1 MKQVITETYVDFET
15 AKALDRLGFNKVVS
29 KNICMPWYTQHGFL
43 IKYDQD
49 LTNFQP
55 STLPLI
61 PAPSIGVVLKWLR
74 VVYRAILIPTPI
86 FGNKIGYDTWEVL
99 GWRIE
104 DHVMTEENGIMLTY
118 SDFNNEM
125 LSSKYANNP
134 NDMNGELVQ
143 EEWLEELR
151 SNPELALKIAI
162 RERVEWIEKMI
173 STGNTYWAKDLEE
186 RKKEF
191 EEKKAVH
198 EFPEYVL
205 FHSFSGNP
213 HSLFKK
219 ATALEDNLVLYKG
232 YLLKGDKD
240 TECKISI
247 MFGELRVVDSNKGVY
262 LNKQAYP
269 IKDSEKI
276 DVWEK
281 LMRQYAKEDE

>member
-1 MKQVITETYVDFET
+1 
-15 AKALDRLGFNKVVS
+15 
-29 KNICMPWYTQHGFL
+29 
-43 IKYDQD
+43 
-49 LTNFQP
+49 
-55 STLPLI
+55 
-61 PAPSIGVVLKWLR
+61 
-74 VVYRAILIPTPI
+74 
-86 FGNKIGYDTWEVL
+86 
-99 GWRIE
+99 
-104 DHVMTEENGIMLTY
+104 
-118 SDFNNEM
+118 
-125 LSSKYANNP
+125 
-134 NDMNGELVQ
+134 MNGELVQ

-162 RERVEWIEKMI
+162 RERIEWIEKMI
-173 STGNTYWAKDLEE
+173 STGNTYWAKNLEE

-213 HSLFKK
+213 HSLLKK

-247 MFGELRVVDSNKGVY
+247 IFGELRVVDSNKGVY
-262 LNKQAYP
+262 LNKQAHP
-269 IKDSEKI
+269 VKDSEKI
-276 DVWEK
+276 DVWER